1 MRNVMKDAIMK
12 SLPNTFKIKKID
24 VTREIYA
31 EPNDIANITNE
42 GMDFEIETNTRLSML
57 ENFLSQHVKDTK
69 QREVA

>member
-1 MRNVMKDAIMK
+1 M
-12 SLPNTFKIKKID
+12 
-24 VTREIYA
+24 REIYA

-69 QREVA
+69 QCEVA